1 MRQQRGL
8 LGAQADAG
16 RRRAGDKDI
25 PVHKLQLLLEGVL
38 KQVNRATRL
47 QTNITIIFSKHF
59 NRPKESQMFKSSAKA
74 EVLKQIVDVI
84 STLVDEA
91 KFNVD
96 ADGISLKA
104 VDPAHV
110 AMVEMS
116 LGKQAFEEFA
126 GEDTELGIDLEKLRE
141 ILKLAH
147 SGDIVKMEHN
157 EDKNQLIVKIG
168 DVTRRMSLVDTA
180 GMSDPKVPN
189 IDLPTTIKLKA
200 EELNYGIRASES
212 VSDHIAL
219 VADDDYFEMSSEGD
233 SDSVDFR
240 LPKEKLITLESKGKV
255 RSLFPLDYF
264 SNMAKAIS
272 GGSEVK
278 INLGNNYP
286 VKLEFE
292 IAGGNGHVKYLLAP
306 RVES

>member
-1 MRQQRGL
+1 
-8 LGAQADAG
+8 
-16 RRRAGDKDI
+16 
-25 PVHKLQLLLEGVL
+25 
-38 KQVNRATRL
+38 
-47 QTNITIIFSKHF
+47 
-59 NRPKESQMFKSSAKA
+59 MFKSSAKA

-286 VKLEFE
+286 VKLEFD
-292 IAGGNGHVKYLLAP
+292 IADGNGHVKYLLAP

>member
-1 MRQQRGL
+1 M
-8 LGAQADAG
+8 
-16 RRRAGDKDI
+16 
-25 PVHKLQLLLEGVL
+25 L
-38 KQVNRATRL
+38 KA
-47 QTNITIIFSKHF
+47 
-59 NRPKESQMFKSSAKA
+59 SAKA
-74 EVLKQIVDVI
+74 DILKQIVDVV

-91 KFNVD
+91 KFNID

-110 AMVEMS
+110 AMIELT
-116 LGKQAFEEFA
+116 LGKDAFENYE
-126 GEDTELGIDLEKLRE
+126 GEDGELGIDIEKLKE

-147 SGDIVKMEHN
+147 SGDSIKLEHN
-157 EDKNQLIVKIG
+157 EDKNQLIIKIG

-189 IDLPTTIKLKA
+189 IELPTTMRLKA
-200 EELNYGIRASES
+200 EELTYGIKASES

-219 VADDDYFEMSSEGD
+219 VADDSYFEMSSEGD
-233 SDSVDFR
+233 ADSVDYR
-240 LPKEKLITLESKGKV
+240 LPKEKLLALEAKGKV

-264 SNMAKAIS
+264 SNMAKAIA

-278 INLGNNYP
+278 VNLGNNYP
-286 VKLEFE
+286 VKLEFD
-292 IAGGNGHVKYLLAP
+292 IAGGNGHVRYLLAP

>member
-1 MRQQRGL
+1 
-8 LGAQADAG
+8 
-16 RRRAGDKDI
+16 
-25 PVHKLQLLLEGVL
+25 
-38 KQVNRATRL
+38 
-47 QTNITIIFSKHF
+47 
-59 NRPKESQMFKSSAKA
+59 MFKSSAKA

-147 SGDIVKMEHN
+147 SGDMVKMEHN

-286 VKLEFE
+286 VKLEFD
-292 IAGGNGHVKYLLAP
+292 IADGNGHVKYLLAP

>member
-1 MRQQRGL
+1 
-8 LGAQADAG
+8 
-16 RRRAGDKDI
+16 
-25 PVHKLQLLLEGVL
+25 
-38 KQVNRATRL
+38 
-47 QTNITIIFSKHF
+47 
-59 NRPKESQMFKSSAKA
+59 MFKSSAKA
-74 EVLKQIVDVI
+74 EVLKQIVYVI

-116 LGKQAFEEFA
+116 IGKQAFEEFE
-126 GEDTELGIDLEKLRE
+126 GDETELGVDLEKLKE

-147 SGDIVKMEHN
+147 SGDLVRMEHN

-189 IDLPTTIKLKA
+189 IDLPTTIKMKA
-200 EELNYGIRASES
+200 EELSYGIKASES

-219 VADDDYFEMSSEGD
+219 VADEDYFEMSSEGD

-240 LPKEKLITLESKGKV
+240 LPKEKLIALDSKGKV

-264 SNMAKAIS
+264 SNMANAIA

-286 VKLEFE
+286 VKLEFD
-292 IAGGNGHVKYLLAP
+292 IADGNGHVKYLLAP

>member
-1 MRQQRGL
+1 
-8 LGAQADAG
+8 
-16 RRRAGDKDI
+16 
-25 PVHKLQLLLEGVL
+25 
-38 KQVNRATRL
+38 
-47 QTNITIIFSKHF
+47 
-59 NRPKESQMFKSSAKA
+59 MFKSSAKA

-147 SGDIVKMEHN
+147 SGDLVKMEHN

>member
-1 MRQQRGL
+1 
-8 LGAQADAG
+8 
-16 RRRAGDKDI
+16 
-25 PVHKLQLLLEGVL
+25 
-38 KQVNRATRL
+38 
-47 QTNITIIFSKHF
+47 
-59 NRPKESQMFKSSAKA
+59 MFKSSAKA